1 MTKINC
7 EICGAQ
13 VHSIQIHLRDEHP
26 DTNIAEYREQYP
38 EAPLLSDLAKEQI
51 KKSKKETSKTSMSVA
66 AKVVDFS
73 KEDHTMEPLHKT
85 FGLGK
90 VKAALNGKG
99 DAIPIKVFKDSD
111 YNDLV
116 PEADSRYI
124 FNIEL
129 LKTVLL
135 GLEFNIPTY
144 LWGHAGVGKSTI
156 FEQIAHNTNR
166 PYYRVQHTANTEES
180 HIVGQTLANE
190 DGTYFEPGPLALAM
204 KNGWLYNADEYDF
217 AHASILAVYQPVLEG
232 KSLVIKEA
240 PPEWRVVKP
249 HPNFRFVATGNT
261 NGSGDE
267 HALYVGTNIGNAA
280 NYSRFGIVEMVDY
293 MPKKQEIAILIN
305 QAGLVAKDAEKV
317 IDFAGEIRKAFDK
330 GDMTSTVGPR
340 ELINASRIGVK
351 RGSWTTGLKLSF
363 INRLGSVDRET
374 ALGIAQRIFG

>member
-1 MTKINC
+1 MSEKITC
-7 EICGAQ
+7 EICGAKI
-13 VHSIQIHLRDEHP
+13 HSVQLHLSQLHP
-26 DTNIAEYREQYP
+26 EVSLEEYKLSYP
-38 EAPLLSDLAKEQI
+38 EAELFSDKAKEAI
-51 KKSKKETSKTSMSVA
+51 AAKSEKTKMSVA
-66 AKVVDFS
+66 AKVMDFS
-73 KEDHTMEPLHKT
+73 KEDHNMEPMHQV

-99 DAIPIKVFKDSD
+99 EGIPIRVFKTAGDAD
-111 YNDLV
+111 MI
-116 PEADSRYI
+116 PEADENYI
-124 FNIEL
+124 FSIEL

-135 GLEFNIPTY
+135 GLEFAIPTY

-156 FEQIAHNTNR
+156 FEQIAHYTNR
-166 PYYRVQHTANTEES
+166 PYFRVQHTANTEES
-180 HIVGQTLANE
+180 HIVGQTLANAE
-190 DGTYFEPGPLALAM
+190 GTYFEPGPLALAM

-280 NYSRFGIVEMVDY
+280 NYSRFGIVEHVDY
-293 MPKKQEIAILIN
+293 MPKEQEISVLVS
-305 QAGLVAKDAEKV
+305 QASLMRPDAEKI
-317 IDFAGEIRKAFDK
+317 IDFATEIRKAFDK
-330 GDMTSTVGPR
+330 GNMSATVGPR
-340 ELINASRIGVK
+340 ELINASRIGV
-351 RGSWTTGLKLSF
+351 RRASWTTGLKLSF